1 MIGQTISHY
10 KILEKLG
17 GSYLRPAIAG
27 GVIVLVLLGLACSG
41 PSTPAPLQEVIDSIA
56 ILPFENVNNDPDWDF
71 VSDGIAEGIIDS
83 LSQLNDLKVIS
94 RASSF
99 RYRGQDIDPQSI
111 GNELGVGALVTG
123 RVLVRGDDLLIRAQL
138 VDTEEN
144 SQLWGAELEG
154 SLREILQLR
163 QNIVREISDKLG
175 LQLTSE
181 EATQLARTYTDHD
194 QAYAAYLKGRFEEV
208 RLSALGY
215 RAAIQY
221 YEDAIETDP
230 NYARAYVGVSRSY
243 RALAIPLYALTAQAA
258 MPKAEEMAL
267 KALELDDQFAEAH
280 AVRGDV
286 LRAFHWDWAEAEKE
300 YKRAIEL
307 DSNSFA
313 AHYGYAFLLGA
324 LGRHD
329 ESIIEIELAQQ
340 IDPLNPATRTA
351 AASMYRYGRRYEES
365 IEQLEAALEI
375 DPDLAVAYQRLAG
388 IYELTGLY
396 PEAAAARQQ
405 EQILGGAS
413 TGKMAGILRAAA
425 TGKEAYWR
433 WWLNYNQEKAKREY
447 FSPREFAGIYA
458 QLGEKDQA
466 FEWLEK
472 AYADRVPGLFNIK
485 VAPGWDP
492 LRDDP
497 RFADL
502 LQRMNLM
509 P

>member
-1 MIGQTISHY
+1 MIGNTISHY

-17 GSYLRPAIAG
+17 GGYFWRAVAG

-41 PSTPAPLQEVIDSIA
+41 PSTPAPTPEAIDSIA
-56 ILPFENVNNDPDWDF
+56 ILPFENINNDPDWEF
-71 VSDGIAEGIIDS
+71 VSDGIAEGIINS
-83 LSQLNDLKVIS
+83 FSQLSDLKVIP

-99 RYRGQDIDPQSI
+99 RYRGQDIDPQST
-111 GNELGVGALVTG
+111 GNELGVGAVVTG
-123 RVLVRGDDLLIRAQL
+123 KVLVRGGDLLIRAEL
-138 VDTEEN
+138 VDTEKD
-144 SQLWGAELEG
+144 SQMWEAEYEG
-154 SLREILQLR
+154 SLREILQLQ
-163 QNIVREISDKLG
+163 QNIVREISDELG

-181 EATQLARTYTDHD
+181 EATQLARTYTDND
-194 QAYAAYLKGRFEEV
+194 QAHAAYLKGRFEEV
-208 RLSALGY
+208 KLSARGH
-215 RAAIQY
+215 RDAIQY
-221 YEDAIETDP
+221 FEEAIEADP
-230 NYARAYVGVSRSY
+230 NYARAYVGVSRAY
-243 RALAIPLYALTAQAA
+243 RDLAIPLFALTAPAA

-307 DSNSFA
+307 DPSSFD

-329 ESIIEIELAQQ
+329 ESIIEIKLAQQ
-340 IDPLNPATRTA
+340 VDPLNPAARTA
-351 AASMYRYGRRYEES
+351 AASMFRYARRYEES
-365 IEQLEAALEI
+365 IEQLEAVLEI
-375 DPDLAVAYQRLAG
+375 EPDFAGAYQRLAL

-396 PEAAAARQQ
+396 QEAAAARQQ

-413 TGKMAGILRAAA
+413 TGKMAGILKAAA

-433 WWLNYNQEKAKREY
+433 WWLGYNQEKAKKEY

-472 AYADRVPGLFNIK
+472 AFADRVPGLFNIK

-497 RFADL
+497 RFTDL